1 MFTRRLIGMLGL
13 LALATAAVAQDDKKD
28 AKKVVDLPPDV
39 VPATFRAQMVVD
51 DRFPP
56 KVNPPVKPEDRD
68 PKDRTNKLHCLVCE
82 NGLSPTVAVFVRAPL
97 AAEVNGQRQL
107 VVGPESGLG
116 KLIKATDLLL
126 PKYRGDK
133 LCGYV
138 MFLQLDGGKKL
149 VKVTQPDGS
158 VATEELDLEYPD
170 DEKRDVYAKEI
181 KDFSNAVKAP
191 TLPFGLAAT
200 KSKAIADWKI
210 ADADEVTVVIYNRLR
225 IVQRWSLK
233 ATDIGDD
240 KIKEILTATEAMIT
254 GKK

>member
-1 MFTRRLIGMLGL
+1 MFTRRLIGTLGL
-13 LALATAAVAQDDKKD
+13 LALAAVAGAQDDKKD
-28 AKKVVDLPPDV
+28 AKKAPDLPPDV
-39 VPATFRAQMVVD
+39 VAATFRAQMVVD

-82 NGLSPTVAVFVRAPL
+82 NGLSPMVAVFVRAPL
-97 AAEVNGQRQL
+97 ASEVNGQRQL
-107 VVGPESGLG
+107 VVGADSGLG
-116 KLIKATDLLL
+116 RLIKATDLFL

-133 LCGYV
+133 LSGFV
-138 MFLQLDGGKKL
+138 MFLQLEGGKKT

-170 DEKRDVYAKEI
+170 DEKRDIYAKEI
-181 KDFSNAVKAP
+181 KDFSNVVKTP
-191 TLPFGLAAT
+191 TLPFGLAPV
-200 KSKAIADWKI
+200 KSKAITDWKI
-210 ADADEVTVVIYNRLR
+210 TDADEVTVVIYNRLR

-233 ATDIGDD
+233 AADIGDD
-240 KIKEILTATEAMIT
+240 KIKEILAATETMIT